1 MMRDIKKTD
10 INIRS
15 DKATGISSRIHGANI
30 DAVAFN
36 IDLIAKKK
44 PTKAA
49 AILDLYKEVKDIT
62 QDTPAQ
68 PDEDF
73 GLASDLIGK
82 TMRDLDK

>member
-1 MMRDIKKTD
+1 MNVVWDKDVAVNVLATD
-10 INIRS
+10 PY
-15 DKATGISSRIHGANI
+15 ANI